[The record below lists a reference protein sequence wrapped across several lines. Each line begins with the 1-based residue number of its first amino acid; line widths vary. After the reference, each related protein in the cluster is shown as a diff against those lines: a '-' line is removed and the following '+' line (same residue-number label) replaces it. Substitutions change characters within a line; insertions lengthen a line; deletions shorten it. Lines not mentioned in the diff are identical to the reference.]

1 MLEIN
6 IRRCLK
12 ITHLFSSVMWQLPRE
27 IFDLAVESLSKVK
40 RLKNHGGQLQRRKHL
55 NEKLVSKILL
65 KPHVFGNSV
74 STFKMMSADMDIFKS
89 RGSLLLSKEGWRNR
103 KRSTA
108 TIKVKRKG
116 QEEVLIH
123 RFEGWCSKCYPVG
136 VIHPLHVC
144 LSPPEE
150 NHKLLKYLPPTV
162 YIYPVPGRL
171 KVQKL
176 LGQLSLEVSISV
188 FRFYTWIFDHWIL

>member
-1 MLEIN
+1 M
-6 IRRCLK
+6 
-12 ITHLFSSVMWQLPRE
+12 
-27 IFDLAVESLSKVK
+27 
-40 RLKNHGGQLQRRKHL
+40 

-123 RFEGWCSKCYPVG
+123 RFEG
-136 VIHPLHVC
+136 
-144 LSPPEE
+144 
-150 NHKLLKYLPPTV
+150 
-162 YIYPVPGRL
+162 
-171 KVQKL
+171 
-176 LGQLSLEVSISV
+176 
-188 FRFYTWIFDHWIL
+188 

>member
-1 MLEIN
+1 MEGN
-6 IRRCLK
+6 C
-12 ITHLFSSVMWQLPRE
+12 RE
-27 IFDLAVESLSKVK
+27 E
-40 RLKNHGGQLQRRKHL
+40 RYL